1 MFMTPGHQLLR
12 GREGLKTGEKAIP
25 EVCFTKLDYE
35 PGQFKSCRT
44 LTLDESPSSFYSED
58 FTFSELEKAV
68 NIQHKQ
74 MLKLSEIAHNTCCH
88 VL

>member
-1 MFMTPGHQLLR
+1 MVMTPGHQLLR

-44 LTLDESPSSFYSED
+44 LTLDESPHFIQKILPLVSLKKLQIYSTNSAEV
-58 FTFSELEKAV
+58 K
-68 NIQHKQ
+68 
-74 MLKLSEIAHNTCCH
+74 
-88 VL
+88 